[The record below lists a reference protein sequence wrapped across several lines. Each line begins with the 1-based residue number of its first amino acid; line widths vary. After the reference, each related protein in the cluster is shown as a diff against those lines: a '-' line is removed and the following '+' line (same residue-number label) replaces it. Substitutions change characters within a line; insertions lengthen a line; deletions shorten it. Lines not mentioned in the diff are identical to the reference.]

1 VAVRLESRIA
11 VRAPAQQV
19 WTYLTDPPTIRGLC
33 TTSAAATSRANARPG
48 LGARYA
54 IRMKVGTAHV
64 GGLVEVVEFQDRR
77 ELAWT
82 SITGVDHRGRFRLR
96 ARGQGETEVTFR
108 LRFNLPGGLL
118 SRVAERVAGRIV
130 DANMRRSLENLEHE
144 VETEPP
150 AEE

>member
-1 VAVRLESRIA
+1 MRLERRIA

-19 WTYLTDPPTIRGLC
+19 WTYLTDPANYPRFMHDI
-33 TTSAAATSRANARPG
+33 SRWDVEGERSTG
-48 LGARYA
+48 LGARYS

-82 SITGVDHRGRFRLR
+82 SIKDLDHRGRFRLR

-130 DANMRRSLENLEHE
+130 DANMRRSLEELQHE

>member
-1 VAVRLESRIA
+1 VAVRLERRIA

-19 WTYLTDPPTIRGLC
+19 WTYLTDPANYPRFMHDI
-33 TTSAAATSRANARPG
+33 SRWDVEGERSTG
-48 LGARYA
+48 LGARYS

-96 ARGQGETEVTFR
+96 ARGQGGTEVTFR

-130 DANMRRSLENLEHE
+130 DANMRRSLEELQHE
-144 VETEPP
+144 VETELP
-150 AEE
+150 AEK

>member
-1 VAVRLESRIA
+1 VAVRLERRIA

-19 WTYLTDPPTIRGLC
+19 WTYLTDPANYPRFMHDI
-33 TTSAAATSRANARPG
+33 SRWDVEGERSTG
-48 LGARYA
+48 LGARYS

-130 DANMRRSLENLEHE
+130 DANMRRSLEELQHE
-144 VETEPP
+144 VETELP
-150 AEE
+150 AEK

>member
-1 VAVRLESRIA
+1 MRLERRIA

-19 WTYLTDPPTIRGLC
+19 WTYLTDP
-33 TTSAAATSRANARPG
+33 ANYSRFMDDISRWDVEGERSTG
-48 LGARYA
+48 LGARYS

-130 DANMRRSLENLEHE
+130 DANMRRSLEELQHE

>member
-1 VAVRLESRIA
+1 VAVRLERRIA

-19 WTYLTDPPTIRGLC
+19 WTYLTDPANYPRFMHDI
-33 TTSAAATSRANARPG
+33 SRWDVEGERSTG
-48 LGARYA
+48 LGARYS

-130 DANMRRSLENLEHE
+130 DANMRRSLEELQHE

>member
-1 VAVRLESRIA
+1 VRLERRIA
-11 VRAPAQQV
+11 VRAPAHRV
-19 WTYLTDPPTIRGLC
+19 WAYLADPANYPRFMHDI
-33 TTSAAATSRANARPG
+33 SRWDVQGGRSTG
-48 LGARYA
+48 LGARYST
-54 IRMKVGTAHV
+54 RMKVGTAHV

-96 ARGQGETEVTFR
+96 ARGEGETEVTFR
-108 LRFNLPGGLL
+108 LRFNVPGGLL
-118 SRVAERVAGRIV
+118 SRVAERLAGRIV